1 MHEHDLCQ
9 VLALTHRFLKPLFLK
24 PNTALSMTQALD
36 PDFSSLLVQQKSQVA
51 KDIWCFKLVHP
62 QGQNLPVFKAGA
74 HITVQTPSGQRRNYS
89 LCNDPA
95 ETNYCEIAVKL
106 ERNGRGGSQ
115 SMIEGL
121 QQGDLLSVSLPKN
134 DFELMDPSH
143 EVIFIAGGIGVTP
156 LLAMARQMSRL
167 RHQGGKGHFRFYY
180 CARDEEGAAFMP
192 ELQALQNAGEVS
204 FHFDGGN
211 PDAGLDFWPLLEKPS
226 QAHIYCCGP
235 QGLMD
240 AVKDMSGHWPQGRV
254 HFESFGV
261 SAGQETVNSP
271 FSVKL
276 SQSQKLVQ
284 VAENESILEAL
295 RKAGHHVPSSCESG
309 TCGSCKT
316 GLLGGQVSHRDFVLT
331 DSEKLSHIMVC
342 VSRASLPHDLIEI
355 DL

>member
-1 MHEHDLCQ
+1 
-9 VLALTHRFLKPLFLK
+9 
-24 PNTALSMTQALD
+24 MTQALE
-36 PDFSSLLVQQKSQVA
+36 PDFSSLLVQDRTQVA

-62 QGQNLPVFKAGA
+62 QGHALPDFKAGA
-74 HITVQTPSGQRRNYS
+74 HITVQTPAGQRRNYS

-95 ETNYCEIAVKL
+95 ETSYCEIGIKL
-106 ERNGRGGSQ
+106 ERSGRGGSQ
-115 SMIEGL
+115 SMID
-121 QQGDLLSVSLPKN
+121 QVHVGDLLSVSSPKN
-134 DFELMDPSH
+134 DFELLDPDH

-156 LLAMARQMSRL
+156 LLAMARQMSSL
-167 RHQGGKGHFRFYY
+167 KNKGGAGHFRFYY
-180 CARDEEGAAFMP
+180 CARDAEGAAFMP

-254 HFESFGV
+254 HFESFG
-261 SAGQETVNSP
+261 ANAAQQANNSP
-271 FSVKL
+271 FQVKL
-276 SQSQKLVQ
+276 SQSQTVLQ

-295 RKAGHHVPSSCESG
+295 RKAGRHVPSSCESG

-316 GLLGGQVSHRDFVLT
+316 GLVSGQVDHRDFVLT
-331 DSEKLSHIMVC
+331 DSEKSNQIMVC
-342 VSRASLPHDLIEI
+342 VSRACHPNELIEI

>member
-1 MHEHDLCQ
+1 
-9 VLALTHRFLKPLFLK
+9 
-24 PNTALSMTQALD
+24 MTQALE
-36 PDFSSLLVQQKSQVA
+36 PDFSSLLVQDKTQVA

-62 QGQNLPVFKAGA
+62 QGHALPDFKAGA
-74 HITVQTPSGQRRNYS
+74 HITVQTPAGQRRNYS

-95 ETNYCEIAVKL
+95 ETSYCEIGIKL
-106 ERNGRGGSQ
+106 ERSGRGGSQ
-115 SMIEGL
+115 SMID
-121 QQGDLLSVSLPKN
+121 QVHVGDLLSVSLPKN
-134 DFELMDPSH
+134 DFELLDPAH

-167 RHQGGKGHFRFYY
+167 KNEGGAGHFRFYY
-180 CARDEEGAAFMP
+180 CARDAEGAAFMP

-254 HFESFGV
+254 HFESFGANAAQQA
-261 SAGQETVNSP
+261 SNSP
-271 FSVKL
+271 FQVKL
-276 SQSQKLVQ
+276 SQSKTVLQ

-295 RKAGHHVPSSCESG
+295 RKAGRHVPSSCESG

-316 GLLGGQVSHRDFVLT
+316 GLVSGQVDHRDFVLT
-331 DSEKLSHIMVC
+331 DSEKSNQIMVC
-342 VSRASLPHDLIEI
+342 VSRACHPNELIEI

>member
-1 MHEHDLCQ
+1 
-9 VLALTHRFLKPLFLK
+9 
-24 PNTALSMTQALD
+24 MTQALE
-36 PDFSSLLVQQKSQVA
+36 PDFSSLLVQDRTQVA

-62 QGQNLPVFKAGA
+62 QGHALPDFKAGA
-74 HITVQTPSGQRRNYS
+74 HITVQTPAGQRRNYS

-95 ETNYCEIAVKL
+95 ETSYCEIGIKL
-106 ERNGRGGSQ
+106 ERSGRGGSQ
-115 SMIEGL
+115 SMID
-121 QQGDLLSVSLPKN
+121 QVHVGDLLSVSSPKN
-134 DFELMDPSH
+134 DFELLDPDH

-167 RHQGGKGHFRFYY
+167 KNKGGEGHFRFYY
-180 CARDEEGAAFMP
+180 CARDAEGAAFMP

-254 HFESFGV
+254 HFESFGANAAQQA
-261 SAGQETVNSP
+261 SNSP
-271 FSVKL
+271 FKVKL
-276 SQSQKLVQ
+276 SQSQSVLR

-295 RKAGHHVPSSCESG
+295 RKAGRHVPSSCESG

-316 GLLGGQVSHRDFVLT
+316 GLVSGQVDHRDFVLT
-331 DSEKLSHIMVC
+331 DSEKSNQIMVC
-342 VSRASLPHDLIEI
+342 VSRACHPNELIEI

>member
-1 MHEHDLCQ
+1 
-9 VLALTHRFLKPLFLK
+9 
-24 PNTALSMTQALD
+24 MTQALE
-36 PDFSSLLVQQKSQVA
+36 PDFSSLLVQDKTQVA
-51 KDIWCFKLVHP
+51 KDIWYFKLVHP
-62 QGQNLPVFKAGA
+62 QGHALPDFKAGA
-74 HITVQTPSGQRRNYS
+74 HITVQTPAGQRRNYS

-95 ETNYCEIAVKL
+95 ETSYCEIGIKL
-106 ERNGRGGSQ
+106 ERSGRGGSQ
-115 SMIEGL
+115 SMID
-121 QQGDLLSVSLPKN
+121 QVHVGDLLSVSLPKN
-134 DFELMDPSH
+134 DFELLDPAH

-167 RHQGGKGHFRFYY
+167 KNKGGTGHFRFYY
-180 CARDEEGAAFMP
+180 CARDAEGAAFMP

-254 HFESFGV
+254 HFESFGANAAQQA
-261 SAGQETVNSP
+261 SNSP
-271 FSVKL
+271 FQVKL
-276 SQSQKLVQ
+276 SQSQTVLQ

-295 RKAGHHVPSSCESG
+295 RKAGRHVPSSCESG

-316 GLLGGQVSHRDFVLT
+316 SLVSGQVDHRDFVLT
-331 DSEKLSHIMVC
+331 DSEKSNQIMVC
-342 VSRASLPHDLIEI
+342 VSRACHPNELIEI

>member
-1 MHEHDLCQ
+1 MIDQ
-9 VLALTHRFLKPLFLK
+9 VH
-24 PNTALSMTQALD
+24 
-36 PDFSSLLVQQKSQVA
+36 V
-51 KDIWCFKLVHP
+51 
-62 QGQNLPVFKAGA
+62 
-74 HITVQTPSGQRRNYS
+74 
-89 LCNDPA
+89 
-95 ETNYCEIAVKL
+95 
-106 ERNGRGGSQ
+106 
-115 SMIEGL
+115 
-121 QQGDLLSVSLPKN
+121 GDLLSVSLPKN
-134 DFELMDPSH
+134 DFELLDPAH

-167 RHQGGKGHFRFYY
+167 RNKGGTGHFRFYY
-180 CARDEEGAAFMP
+180 CARDAEGAAFMP

-254 HFESFGV
+254 HFESFGANAAQQA
-261 SAGQETVNSP
+261 SNSP
-271 FSVKL
+271 FQVKL
-276 SQSQKLVQ
+276 SQSQTVLQ

-295 RKAGHHVPSSCESG
+295 RKAGRHVPSSCESG

-316 GLLGGQVSHRDFVLT
+316 SLVSGQVDHRDFVLT
-331 DSEKLSHIMVC
+331 DSEKSNQIMVC
-342 VSRASLPHDLIEI
+342 VSRACHPNELIEI

>member
-1 MHEHDLCQ
+1 
-9 VLALTHRFLKPLFLK
+9 
-24 PNTALSMTQALD
+24 MTQALE
-36 PDFSSLLVQQKSQVA
+36 PDFSSLLVQDKTQAA

-62 QGQNLPVFKAGA
+62 QGHALPDFKAGA
-74 HITVQTPSGQRRNYS
+74 HITVQTPAGQRRNYS

-95 ETNYCEIAVKL
+95 ETSYCEIGIKL
-106 ERNGRGGSQ
+106 ERSGRGGSQ
-115 SMIEGL
+115 SMID
-121 QQGDLLSVSLPKN
+121 QVHVGDLLSVSSPKN
-134 DFELMDPSH
+134 DFELLNPDH

-167 RHQGGKGHFRFYY
+167 KNEGGAGHFRFYY
-180 CARDEEGAAFMP
+180 CARDAEGAAFMP

-254 HFESFGV
+254 HFESFGANAAQQA
-261 SAGQETVNSP
+261 SNSP
-271 FSVKL
+271 FQVKL
-276 SQSQKLVQ
+276 SQSQTVLQ

-295 RKAGHHVPSSCESG
+295 RKASRHVPSSCESG

-316 GLLGGQVSHRDFVLT
+316 GLVSGQVDHRDFVLT
-331 DSEKLSHIMVC
+331 DSEKSNQIMVC
-342 VSRASLPHDLIEI
+342 VSRACHPNELIEI

>member
-1 MHEHDLCQ
+1 
-9 VLALTHRFLKPLFLK
+9 
-24 PNTALSMTQALD
+24 MTQALE
-36 PDFSSLLVQQKSQVA
+36 PDFSSLLVQDKTQVA

-62 QGQNLPVFKAGA
+62 QGHFLPDFKAGA
-74 HITVQTPSGQRRNYS
+74 HITVQTPAGQRRNYS

-95 ETNYCEIAVKL
+95 ETSYCEIGIKL
-106 ERNGRGGSQ
+106 ERSGRGGSQ
-115 SMIEGL
+115 SMID
-121 QQGDLLSVSLPKN
+121 QVHVGDLLSVSLPKN
-134 DFELMDPSH
+134 DFELLDPAH

-167 RHQGGKGHFRFYY
+167 KNKGGAGHFRFYY
-180 CARDEEGAAFMP
+180 CARDAEGAAFMP

-254 HFESFGV
+254 HFESFGANAAQQT
-261 SAGQETVNSP
+261 SNSP
-271 FSVKL
+271 FQVKL
-276 SQSQKLVQ
+276 SQSQTVLQ

-295 RKAGHHVPSSCESG
+295 RKAGRHVPSSCESG

-316 GLLGGQVSHRDFVLT
+316 GLVSGQVDHRDFVLT
-331 DSEKLSHIMVC
+331 DSEKSNQIMVC
-342 VSRASLPHDLIEI
+342 VSRACHPNELIEI

>member
-1 MHEHDLCQ
+1 MTQ
-9 VLALTHRFLKPLFLK
+9 VLE
-24 PNTALSMTQALD
+24 
-36 PDFSSLLVQQKSQVA
+36 PDFSSLLVQDRTQVA

-62 QGQNLPVFKAGA
+62 QGHALPDFKAGA
-74 HITVQTPSGQRRNYS
+74 HITVQTPAGQRRNYS

-95 ETNYCEIAVKL
+95 ETSYCEIGIKL
-106 ERNGRGGSQ
+106 ERSGRGGSQ
-115 SMIEGL
+115 SMID
-121 QQGDLLSVSLPKN
+121 QVHVGDLLSVSLPKN
-134 DFELMDPSH
+134 DFELLDPDH

-167 RHQGGKGHFRFYY
+167 KNKGGAGHFRFYY
-180 CARDEEGAAFMP
+180 CARDAEGAAFMP

-254 HFESFGV
+254 HFESFGANAAQQA
-261 SAGQETVNSP
+261 SNSP
-271 FSVKL
+271 FQVKL
-276 SQSQKLVQ
+276 SQSQSVLQ

-295 RKAGHHVPSSCESG
+295 RKAGRHVPSSCESG

-316 GLLGGQVSHRDFVLT
+316 GLVSGQVDHRDFVLT
-331 DSEKLSHIMVC
+331 DSEKSNQIMVC
-342 VSRASLPHDLIEI
+342 VSRACHPNELIEI

>member
-1 MHEHDLCQ
+1 
-9 VLALTHRFLKPLFLK
+9 
-24 PNTALSMTQALD
+24 MTQALE
-36 PDFSSLLVQQKSQVA
+36 PDFSSLLVQDKTQVA

-62 QGQNLPVFKAGA
+62 QGHALPDFKAGA
-74 HITVQTPSGQRRNYS
+74 HITVQTPAGQRRNYS

-95 ETNYCEIAVKL
+95 ETSYCEIGIKL
-106 ERNGRGGSQ
+106 ERSGRGGSQ
-115 SMIEGL
+115 SMID
-121 QQGDLLSVSLPKN
+121 QVHVGDLLSVSLPKN
-134 DFELMDPSH
+134 DFELLDSAH

-167 RHQGGKGHFRFYY
+167 KNKGGTGHFRFYY
-180 CARDEEGAAFMP
+180 CARDAEGAAFMP

-254 HFESFGV
+254 HFESFGANTAQQA
-261 SAGQETVNSP
+261 SNCP
-271 FSVKL
+271 FQVKL
-276 SQSQKLVQ
+276 SQSQTVLQ
-284 VAENESILEAL
+284 VAENESILEVL
-295 RKAGHHVPSSCESG
+295 RKAGRHVPSSCESG

-316 GLLGGQVSHRDFVLT
+316 GLVSGQVDHRDFVLT
-331 DSEKLSHIMVC
+331 DSEKSNQIMVC
-342 VSRASLPHDLIEI
+342 VSRACHPNELIEI